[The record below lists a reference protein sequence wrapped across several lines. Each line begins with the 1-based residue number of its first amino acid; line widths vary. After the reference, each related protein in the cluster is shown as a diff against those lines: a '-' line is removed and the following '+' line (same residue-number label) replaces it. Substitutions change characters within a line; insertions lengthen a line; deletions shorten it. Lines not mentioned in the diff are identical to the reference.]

1 MRRRSSIC
9 SCCAAMPDPSVWQT
23 IGPFFPPRLAE
34 PSCTDLTE
42 LRGKPA
48 RGTRITLSG
57 QILERDGQPVRNAV
71 VEIWQPDAEGLFAHP
86 ADARAASAD
95 RHFLGWGRCATD
107 ANGWYRFRTIMPGRR
122 ADNAGG
128 ARLPHINM
136 MLLASGIMRR
146 LTTTVFFGDDPDTA
160 QDPVLL
166 AVPRASRSRLFAHRA
181 PELDRATDEAWRF
194 DVVIQGAGE
203 TPFFLD

>member
-1 MRRRSSIC
+1 VTV
-9 SCCAAMPDPSVWQT
+9 ADPSVWQT
-23 IGPFFPPRLAE
+23 IGPFFPTRLAE

-57 QILERDGQPVRNAV
+57 QILERDRQPMKNAI
-71 VEIWQPDAEGLFAHP
+71 VEIWQPDSGGLFPHP
-86 ADARAASAD
+86 ADPRAASAD
-95 RHFLGWGRCATD
+95 PHFLGWGRCATD

-122 ADNAGG
+122 ADNAGT
-128 ARLPHINM
+128 RLPHINM

-146 LTTTVFFGDDPDTA
+146 LTTTVFFGDETVSPD
-160 QDPVLL
+160 DPVLT
-166 AVPRASRSRLFAHRA
+166 AVPPASRNRLFARRA
-181 PELDRATDEAWRF
+181 PELDRVTDEAYRF
-194 DVVIQGAGE
+194 DIVIQGAEE

>member
-1 MRRRSSIC
+1 
-9 SCCAAMPDPSVWQT
+9 MPDPSVWQT
-23 IGPFFPPRLAE
+23 IGPFFPTRLAE

-42 LRGKPA
+42 LRGRPA

-57 QILERDGQPVRNAV
+57 QILDRDRAPVRNAV

-86 ADARAASAD
+86 ADPRAASAD

-107 ANGWYRFRTIMPGRR
+107 ASGWYRFRTIMPGRR
-122 ADNAGG
+122 ADNAAG

-146 LTTTVFFGDDPDTA
+146 LTTTVFFGDDPATA
-160 QDPVLL
+160 EDPALA
-166 AVPRASRSRLFAHRA
+166 AVPHVARSRLFARRA
-181 PELDRATDEAWRF
+181 SELDRVTDEAWRF
-194 DVVIQGAGE
+194 DVVIQGVGE
-203 TPFFLD
+203 TPFFRD

>member
-1 MRRRSSIC
+1 VTV
-9 SCCAAMPDPSVWQT
+9 ADPSAWQT
-23 IGPFFPPRLAE
+23 IGPFFPTRLAE

-57 QILERDGQPVRNAV
+57 QILERDRQPMKNAI
-71 VEIWQPDAEGLFAHP
+71 VEIWQPDSEGLFPHP
-86 ADARAASAD
+86 ADPRAASAD
-95 RHFLGWGRCATD
+95 PHFLGWGRCATD

-122 ADNAGG
+122 ADNAAG

-146 LTTTVFFGDDPDTA
+146 LTTTVFFGDETVSPD
-160 QDPVLL
+160 DPVLT
-166 AVPRASRSRLFAHRA
+166 AVPAASRNRLFARRA
-181 PELDRATDEAWRF
+181 PELDRVTDEAYRF
-194 DVVIQGAGE
+194 DIVIQGAEE